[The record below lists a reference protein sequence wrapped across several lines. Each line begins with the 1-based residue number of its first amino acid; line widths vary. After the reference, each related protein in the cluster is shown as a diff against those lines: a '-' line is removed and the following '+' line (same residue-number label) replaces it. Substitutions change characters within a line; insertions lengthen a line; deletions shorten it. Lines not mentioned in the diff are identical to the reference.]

1 MISETFSTLDVISK
15 KLKVNT
21 NSNFITSHSRTR
33 KIKFN
38 GETLYNEN
46 DISNAFIQK
55 DKYLYIR
62 LDSEDQIELRDK
74 YIEEFKSRFTDDYNI
89 IIGVSPLNN
98 INNSLIFLLN
108 LCMRKR
114 IEEVIFYS
122 KTNSISPEILQLII
136 LFAKTNGVTLTYYK
150 ND

>member
-21 NSNFITSHSRTR
+21 NSNFITSHSKTR

-62 LDSEDQIELRDK
+62 LDSENQVELRDK
-74 YIEEFKSRFTDDYNI
+74 YIEEFKNKFTDDYNI
-89 IIGVSPLNN
+89 IIGISPLNN

-114 IEEVIFYS
+114 IEEIIFYS
-122 KTNSISPEILQLII
+122 KTNSISSEILQLII
-136 LFAKTNGVTLTYYK
+136 IFAKTNGVILTYYK

>member
-15 KLKVNT
+15 ELKVNT